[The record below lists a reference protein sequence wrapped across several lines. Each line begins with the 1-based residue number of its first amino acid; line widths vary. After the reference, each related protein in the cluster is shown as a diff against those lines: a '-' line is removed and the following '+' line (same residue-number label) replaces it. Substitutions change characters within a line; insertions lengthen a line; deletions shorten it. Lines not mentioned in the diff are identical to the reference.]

1 MYRTYTALTCVFS
14 CYNVICNNIIHNMLI
29 ILVFISMHYE
39 MLKCESQWNKIKN
52 KTLKTIFLFWP
63 SYSSHSVSNRS
74 QISNLG
80 SWLHPSNRKRNHNW
94 AFLLEFPNCLLGRN
108 NLSNFTGPI
117 SRLRELQAFSEIPTE
132 IGKLLTRAKRHY
144 YYWRYHINRRRFI
157 SLVCFFIFGKR
168 WIIQN
173 THIVDQCRLN

>member
-1 MYRTYTALTCVFS
+1 MYRTYTVFLV
-14 CYNVICNNIIHNMLI
+14 VIIILSLHNMLI

-80 SWLHPSNRKRNHNW
+80 SWLPPSNRKRNHNW

-117 SRLRELQAFSEIPTE
+117 SRLRELQVFSRRVNCWPEQRDTIIIE
-132 IGKLLTRAKRHY
+132 YIILIGDVLFLRSVLY
-144 YYWRYHINRRRFI
+144 FW
-157 SLVCFFIFGKR
+157 
-168 WIIQN
+168 
-173 THIVDQCRLN
+173 

>member
-1 MYRTYTALTCVFS
+1 MYRTYTVFLV
-14 CYNVICNNIIHNMLI
+14 VIIILSLHNMLI

-144 YYWRYHINRRRFI
+144 YYYWRYHINRRN
-157 SLVCFFIFGKR
+157 FFLWSVFFFGIR
-168 WIIQN
+168 
-173 THIVDQCRLN
+173 DE